1 MHTISPLHYLYF
13 IVKIKFRFV
22 IFISVE
28 PKYTDPV
35 IGATASF
42 QQRLMELSALEAE
55 TIRYERNK
63 KVKKKVK
70 QDRDS

>member
-1 MHTISPLHYLYF
+1 MT
-13 IVKIKFRFV
+13 VD
-22 IFISVE
+22 
-28 PKYTDPV
+28 PKYTDPL
-35 IGATASF
+35 IGAPASF

-55 TIRYERNK
+55 TVRYERSK